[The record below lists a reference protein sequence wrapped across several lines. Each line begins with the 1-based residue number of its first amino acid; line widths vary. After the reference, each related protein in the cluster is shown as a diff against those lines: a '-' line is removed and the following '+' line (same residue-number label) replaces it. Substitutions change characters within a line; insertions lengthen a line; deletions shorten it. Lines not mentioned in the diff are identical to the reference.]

1 MSENFGLNNNFYN
14 QDPSL
19 NNGEGSN
26 EFGISG
32 ALNYLDSTSF
42 SSGGGFSSSS
52 GGGFSSSSGGGFSSS
67 SGGGNGF
74 WGNVENVVSTLQQVN
89 SILDQYILT
98 PKQQMELN
106 IQRTLAQADLA
117 RAKAEEKKAE
127 EKSDGAGYRHSSIQ
141 VRPLM
146 SVMSP
151 WMWIVLVGLGVLVLV
166 LLLKE

>member
-26 EFGISG
+26 EFSISG

-42 SSGGGFSSSS
+42 
-52 GGGFSSSSGGGFSSS
+52 SSGGGFSSS

>member
-26 EFGISG
+26 EFSISG

-42 SSGGGFSSSS
+42 SS

-127 EKSDGAGYRHSSIQ
+127 EKSDGAGYRQSSIQ

>member
-42 SSGGGFSSSS
+42 
-52 GGGFSSSSGGGFSSS
+52 SSGGGFSSS

>member
-26 EFGISG
+26 EFGIGG
-32 ALNYLDSTSF
+32 ALNYLDSTNF
-42 SSGGGFSSSS
+42 SS

>member
-26 EFGISG
+26 EFSISG

-42 SSGGGFSSSS
+42 SS

>member
-42 SSGGGFSSSS
+42 
-52 GGGFSSSSGGGFSSS
+52 SSGGGFSSS

-127 EKSDGAGYRHSSIQ
+127 EKSDGAGYRQSSIQ